1 MAHLTTL
8 FTTSFEILPKT
19 PLPNELKVFDIG
31 SKILRMNVIGI
42 GTVLANN
49 KQPRG

>member
-1 MAHLTTL
+1 MAHSATL
-8 FTTSFEILPKT
+8 FMTSFEILPKT

-31 SKILRMNVIGI
+31 SKILQRNVIGI
-42 GTVLANN
+42 ATALANN